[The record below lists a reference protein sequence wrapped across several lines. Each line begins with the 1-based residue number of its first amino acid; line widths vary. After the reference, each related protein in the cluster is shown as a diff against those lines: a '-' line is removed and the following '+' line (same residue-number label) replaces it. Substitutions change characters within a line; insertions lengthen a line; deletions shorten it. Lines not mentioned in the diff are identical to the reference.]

1 MVEVGKMS
9 TFTSTV
15 DDLNLDFSDRNWEIS
30 NQNGQRLQF
39 EFKLHDTDSEL
50 SGSEVESEVEE
61 CDMDDEYFFD
71 HRLDFGSYVPKV
83 NESGTDAN
91 ERSDGGGS
99 ERGLV
104 NNEHGTHNGKCDN
117 GDSERTNDVI
127 TNISNMNV
135 DENKN
140 EEKVITNTDVGKMN
154 GMNLDSLTTAVEKFS
169 VAVSL
174 VCIIFAAF
182 CEKQRKKSCFAY

>member
-1 MVEVGKMS
+1 MS

-30 NQNGQRLQF
+30 NQNGRRLQF
-39 EFKLHDTDSEL
+39 EFKLHDTDSEV

-71 HRLDFGSYVPKV
+71 HGLDFGSYVPKV
-83 NESGTDAN
+83 NESGTDTN
-91 ERSDGGGS
+91 EKSGGES
-99 ERGLV
+99 ERGTV

-117 GDSERTNDVI
+117 SDSERTTDVI
-127 TNISNMNV
+127 TNVSNIKV

-154 GMNLDSLTTAVEKFS
+154 GMNLESLTTAVEKFS

-174 VCIIFAAF
+174 VCITFAAF
-182 CEKQRKKSCFAY
+182 C